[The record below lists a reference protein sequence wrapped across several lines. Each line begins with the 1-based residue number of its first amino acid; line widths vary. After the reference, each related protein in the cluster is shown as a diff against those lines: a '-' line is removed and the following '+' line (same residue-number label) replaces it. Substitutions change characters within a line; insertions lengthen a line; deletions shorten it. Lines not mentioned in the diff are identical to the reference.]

1 MRILLVA
8 EESAGIQTL
17 KWLADGDHELVAVM
31 ALEPDAALRV
41 ATVGA
46 VARNLGFPLWSPE
59 QVTDPSLAQRLREER
74 VDLLLNVHSLF
85 LVHGDVLAAPA
96 IGSFN
101 LHPGPLPHYAGL
113 NTPSWAIYYGER
125 THAVTLHWMEPGI
138 DAGAV
143 AYESSFPIER
153 EDTGLTVSAKCVRH
167 GLPLLAELVAAAE
180 RGADAIPAVPQDLS
194 RRRYFGREVP
204 HGGRLDW
211 SLPAR
216 RLVDFV
222 RACDYSPFTSPWGHP
237 VTRLNGDEVAVVKA
251 SASHEP
257 SREAPGT
264 VGRAVDDGVLVSA
277 ADEWVVLERVQVN
290 GCRVDAAEALPTGAM
305 LTARAVADD
314 LD

>member
-1 MRILLVA
+1 VRILLVA

-17 KWLADGDHELVAVM
+17 KWLADSGHELVAVM
-31 ALEPDAALRV
+31 AAEPDEALRV

-46 VARNLGFPLWSPE
+46 VARNLGLELWPPE
-59 QVTDPSLAQRLREER
+59 QVRSASLAERVRAGR

-85 LVHGDVLAAPA
+85 LVHPDVVAAPA

-101 LHPGPLPHYAGL
+101 LHPGPLPQYAGL
-113 NTPSWAIYYGER
+113 NAPSWAIYYGER
-125 THAVTLHWMEPGI
+125 THAVTVHWMEPGI
-138 DAGAV
+138 DTGAI
-143 AYESSFPIER
+143 AYESTFPIER

-167 GLPLLAELVAAAE
+167 GLPLLTELVAAAE
-180 RGADAIPAVPQDLS
+180 RGADAIPAIQQDLS

-204 HGGRLDW
+204 HGGKLDW

-237 VTRLNGDEVAVVKA
+237 RTRLNGDEVAVVKA
-251 SASHEP
+251 AASHEP
-257 SREAPGT
+257 ARERPGT
-264 VGRAVDDGVLVSA
+264 VGRVVDDGVLVAA
-277 ADEWVVLERVQVN
+277 ADEWVVLERVQIN
-290 GCRVDAAEALPTGAM
+290 GRRVDAAEALPKGAM
-305 LTARAVADD
+305 LATGRVDEE